1 MKGTGFSLSLFV
13 SLEGLWWGYG
23 DISDV
28 VFILKY
34 TLYITYI
41 CIYENMVLLIES
53 ALLSLSLGVTF
64 LLTRF
69 FV

>member
-1 MKGTGFSLSLFV
+1 MEGTGFSLSLFV
-13 SLEGLWWGYG
+13 SFEGLWWGYV

-41 CIYENMVLLIES
+41 CIYENMVLPMESSLLLLIFRMT
-53 ALLSLSLGVTF
+53 L